1 MKKEKNTKKI
11 IEYFQSNNITQTKFK
26 FIYFELLIKYD
37 DANIIQNYD
46 KTIIEIYNQLNTFDI
61 FNKDYI
67 EYLQIYLEYTD
78 KFTDKPFN
86 INELLKKIITYIDSY
101 KLNQYYKF

>member
-1 MKKEKNTKKI
+1 MKRI
-11 IEYFQSNNITQTKFK
+11 SASAWIRFQ
-26 FIYFELLIKYD
+26 IY
-37 DANIIQNYD
+37 N
-46 KTIIEIYNQLNTFDI
+46 KTRNEIYNQLNTFDI

-86 INELLKKIITYIDSY
+86 INKLLENINTYITSFDIKS
-101 KLNQYYKF
+101 NQYLQILTYIS

>member
-1 MKKEKNTKKI
+1 M
-11 IEYFQSNNITQTKFK
+11 TQ
-26 FIYFELLIKYD
+26 IYFKL
-37 DANIIQNYD
+37 N

-67 EYLQIYLEYTD
+67 EEYLQIYLEYTD

-86 INELLKKIITYIDSY
+86 INELLKKS
-101 KLNQYYKF
+101 